1 MMRQQCLA
9 IERTTMTYSELV
21 LSHLQ
26 KLPESVSA
34 QVFDFVLL
42 LEQKQVIAETLPLR
56 QPGSA
61 KGQIWIADDFD
72 APLEDFRDYQ

>member
-1 MMRQQCLA
+1 
-9 IERTTMTYSELV
+9 MTYSELV

-34 QVFDFVLL
+34 QVFDFVLF
-42 LEQKQVIAETLPLR
+42 LEQKQVIAETLTLR